1 MFFFVKRARTKCHIL
16 SRLSKGSRRLVQT
29 TSFVKYGAHII
40 IQALKKTQNI
50 FPIFSTINVHS
61 MLKYDES
68 SWLWFFLASNFL
80 VFFVLN
86 QTIIISKLKFDP
98 SFSFHIIMLDFSCIQ
113 HKCFVSSVVK
123 ILSHF
128 LSIFRANT

>member
-1 MFFFVKRARTKCHIL
+1 MSYPEQVEQRFTTFSANYKLC
-16 SRLSKGSRRLVQT
+16 QT
-29 TSFVKYGAHII
+29 WCPHHNHPST
-40 IQALKKTQNI
+40 LKKTQNI

-113 HKCFVSSVVK
+113 HKCFVSSVVVK